1 MKKRNQ
7 LFGKLRKSARG
18 RQSPGPPQVSGT
30 TAPISDPSP
39 TSSHSLPDLLSPPPI
54 PANETTT
61 ELLLTGQIS
70 ISPPNHQ
77 MPEFPSEAIVDR
89 SIKEHQSFAASNTV
103 TLSSS
108 SKTKAISRQ
117 KVTQAPL
124 PS

>member
-77 MPEFPSEAIVDR
+77 MPDLLVDDSECPPEVIADK
-89 SIKEHQSFAASNTV
+89 SMKES
-103 TLSSS
+103 
-108 SKTKAISRQ
+108 
-117 KVTQAPL
+117 P
-124 PS
+124 P